1 MDHPISES
9 CLKRFAAGQT
19 SPAENRS
26 LVIHLLKGCG
36 HCTRTLN
43 GLMSPEIPAGA
54 YDAVFARVERSLVDT
69 LQSFSGERKAV
80 MAGVR

>member
-36 HCTRTLN
+36 PCSSTLK
-43 GLMSPEIPAGA
+43 GLMTPEIPTGA
-54 YDAVFARVERSLVDT
+54 YDAVFARVERSLADT
-69 LQSFSGERKAV
+69 LQSFSGERKTLL
-80 MAGVR
+80 AGAR